1 MRSISAH
8 LKSAIRNPQSAIFI
22 AFAAMLAVSW
32 RRWTSPIADSGRE
45 MDLPLRLLEG
55 EMLYR
60 DVHYLYPPL
69 SPYFN
74 ALLYRI
80 FGAHLDVLHASGIA
94 CAVMIAWLCYRIARR
109 LLPPAEAS
117 VATTGVIVWCIFKP
131 AGNLISPYSFAA
143 LYAMLLGLGALL
155 MTLRYA
161 AGVQSAV
168 LCNTVGADLC
178 VCPGGVQPN
187 RGRHTGL
194 PLRGYIIFAGILVGL
209 AAITKQEFAFAAA
222 ATVAAAVIHLRRTQW
237 KPLIADLALA
247 AIPAMLI
254 AAPVYGW
261 LLQTVGWETLVADC
275 HLFYTHLPKSLVFY
289 NAHRTGLDRPLFSI
303 VQMLGASAV
312 IAAATSAIVL
322 VSNRTRRTLRR
333 SIVILA
339 CALLAVLIIKL
350 IVGNQWDGSP
360 LRALPLLLIAIVV
373 RSPAFRRKGFAAEIS
388 PPEGGTTNVFIIAA
402 YSLAIL
408 GRVALRVPSGGAF
421 GGFFLPTS
429 LIVIF
434 YLLVCV
440 LPYWIE
446 RRTRNELASNRG
458 RKIGQ
463 GLFILMLIATAV
475 VFSVRYRR
483 NFTYEIH
490 APRGHFFAPHS
501 SGQSIDEALRFL
513 ETETQMGEAVAVLPE
528 GSDLTF
534 LTGRRSRLRH
544 QILIPGLMRVEDER
558 EAIATLQR
566 ERVRYVLVVNR
577 PMREFGREAFGRD
590 FYPSLGNWI
599 EEHYRVIRVFSAEG
613 DPQAQIGD
621 PAFFIKVFARID

>member
-1 MRSISAH
+1 M
-8 LKSAIRNPQSAIFI
+8 

-45 MDLPLRLLEG
+45 MDLPLRLLDG
-55 EMLYR
+55 ELLYR

-69 SPYFN
+69 SPHFN

-80 FGAHLDVLHASGIA
+80 FGVHLDVLHASGIA
-94 CAVMIAWLCYRIARR
+94 CAILIAILCHRIARR
-109 LLPPAEAS
+109 LLSPAEAS
-117 VATTGVIVWCIFKP
+117 IAAIGVIVWCIFKP

-143 LYAMLLGLGALL
+143 LHAMLFGLGALL

-161 AGVQSAV
+161 DAALTPPGTLNAWHP
-168 LCNTVGADLC
+168 GASL
-178 VCPGGVQPN
+178 
-187 RGRHTGL
+187 L
-194 PLRGYIIFAGILVGL
+194 FAGILIGL
-209 AAITKQEFAFAAA
+209 AAVTKQEFAFAAA
-222 ATVAAAVIHLRRTQW
+222 TTVTAAVVHLRRTQW
-237 KPLIADLALA
+237 KLLVADLALV
-247 AIPAMLI
+247 AIPVMLI

-261 LLQTVGWETLVADC
+261 LLKTIGWETLVADC
-275 HLFYTHLPKSLVFY
+275 HLFYTHMPQSLVFY
-289 NAHRTGLDRPLFSI
+289 NAHRTGLDRPVFSF
-303 VQMLGASAV
+303 VQMLGGGAV
-312 IAAATSAIVL
+312 IVAAMSAIVL
-322 VSNRTRRTLRR
+322 VSDRTRQTPRR
-333 SIVILA
+333 FVVILA
-339 CALLAVLIIKL
+339 CALLSVLLVKL
-350 IVGNQWDGSP
+350 IVGKQWDGSP
-360 LRALPLLLIAIVV
+360 LRALPLLLLGIL
-373 RSPAFRRKGFAAEIS
+373 AFEWKFRANAQF
-388 PPEGGTTNVFIIAA
+388 FIIAA

-446 RRTRNELASNRG
+446 RWTRDELAPNRG

-513 ETETQMGEAVAVLPE
+513 EAETRAGEAVAVLPE

-534 LTGRRSRLRH
+534 LTGRRMPLRH
-544 QILIPGLMRVEDER
+544 QILIPGLMREEDER
-558 EAIATLQR
+558 KAIATLQR
-566 ERVRYVLVVNR
+566 EGVRYVLVVNR
-577 PMREFGREAFGRD
+577 PMREFGKEAFGRD

-599 EEHYRVIRVFSAEG
+599 EDHYRVIRVFGAGS
-613 DPQAQIGD
+613 DPQVRIGD
-621 PAFFIKVFARID
+621 PAFFIKVYAKAD